1 MFSTTQGK
9 LLGISVGCL
18 LFLGSFLASVRLGQ
32 IPISHSVLIEVLLDY
47 DEDLAEHVI
56 VYTRVSR
63 AVTASLIGSS
73 LAIAGALLQALTRNP
88 LASPGILGINA
99 GALFFVVFSVAVLSV
114 NSLVNQVWIA
124 FLGAGLSA
132 LMVYVLGVIGKD
144 GLSPIRIVLAGT
156 AITALFVSFTQGLL
170 VVNESNLD
178 AVLSWMAGTVSGRSI
193 DQLAPIMLIMIAA
206 TMVAFFLARPINI
219 LMSGEDIAKGLGQ
232 RTPLVKIMVIL
243 IAVFLAGGSVA
254 VGGMI
259 GFIGLVVPHIARGL
273 VGRDHYWI
281 IPYCVLLGAS
291 LLLLADVAAR
301 FVVRPEEM
309 PIGIMTALLGAP
321 FFIYIARRGVRTE

>member
-1 MFSTTQGK
+1 M
-9 LLGISVGCL
+9 